1 MTKGL
6 MISRHYSCI
15 TKKLYKRMMITKVKR
30 MKEITN
36 TNDQGNI
43 ETAVSERPYW
53 RDMFHILQKWKWKKK
68 SLFEINKRKP
78 LQSTYLNENISVL
91 KLVNHVQIL
100 RFCRTAIYIIEA
112 RNWIN
117 QRPYVVIFLVQK
129 KEFSLIP

>member
-1 MTKGL
+1 
-6 MISRHYSCI
+6 
-15 TKKLYKRMMITKVKR
+15 

-43 ETAVSERPYW
+43 ETAVLQRPHW
-53 RDMFHILQKWKWKKK
+53 RDMFHILQKWIWKRK

-117 QRPYVVIFLVQK
+117 QRPYAVFIFLLRK
-129 KEFSLIP
+129 KNFLWFLKLYEGSLSTSISLTISGAISFLL